1 MSRWW
6 LFPGLHCPRS
16 SRSKRGWDGIFKWV
30 SSFHTDFNYD
40 YHVSF
45 TPKEIETG
53 AVFYNY
59 AQTKNDSPEREGAGV
74 FYKDE
79 SGVVFH
85 TYSCYARGIDMLNG
99 TYNYLDLVPKGR
111 DEGSL
116 EFTQEWVRYHD
127 KY

>member
-1 MSRWW
+1 MGWN
-6 LFPGLHCPRS
+6 F
-16 SRSKRGWDGIFKWV
+16 KRV
-30 SSFHTDFNYD
+30 SSFHNDFNYD

-45 TPKEIETG
+45 TAKEIETG

-59 AQTKNDSPEREGAGV
+59 AKTKNDSPEREGASV

-85 TYSCYARGIDMLNG
+85 TYSCYARGIDLLNG